1 MIRVLIV
8 DDHKVVRQGLR
19 FLLDQ
24 EEGIEVVGECA
35 DGQQAIEDVARLRPD
50 VVLLDLLMP
59 KLDGV
64 AALPLMKQARPEMRV
79 VVLTSDEDDERIID
93 AIRAGAISYLL
104 KTAGVE
110 EIVAAVRAAASGE
123 SRLAPSVAARLIKE
137 VRRDRERTDALSDR
151 EREVLIQIARGRSN
165 KEIGH
170 ELRIGEETVKTHVAS
185 ILSKLHV
192 ADRQQAAI
200 YALQQRIVPLDSA
213 LKTDARE

>member
-1 MIRVLIV
+1 VIRVLIV

>member
-24 EEGIEVVGECA
+24 EDGIEVVGECA
-35 DGQQAIEDVARLRPD
+35 DGQKAVDDVARLKPD

-59 KLDGV
+59 KLDGL
-64 AALPLMKQARPEMRV
+64 AALPLVKQARPETRV
-79 VVLTSDEDDERIID
+79 VVLTSDQNDDRIID
-93 AIRAGAISYLL
+93 AIRAGAISYLM

-137 VRRDRERTDALSDR
+137 VRRDRERTDTLSER
-151 EREVLIQIARGRSN
+151 EREVLVQIARGRSN
-165 KEIGH
+165 KEIGR
-170 ELRIGEETVKTHVAS
+170 ELQIGEETVKTHVAS

-200 YALQQRIVPLDSA
+200 YALQQRMVPLDSA
-213 LKTDARE
+213 LKTESRD